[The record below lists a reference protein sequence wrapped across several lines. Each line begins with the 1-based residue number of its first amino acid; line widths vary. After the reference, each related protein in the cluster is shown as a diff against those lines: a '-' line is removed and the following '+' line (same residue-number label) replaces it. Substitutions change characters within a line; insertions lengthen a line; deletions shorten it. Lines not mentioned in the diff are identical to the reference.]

1 MKCVNKQNMPVKL
14 VSEKNIPEF
23 VQALFHQI
31 GEDPQREGLKRTP
44 ERFAKAMIELTKG
57 YAMNPLDVIGEG
69 IFESESRGPV
79 NVQNVEFFSL
89 CEHHVLPFWGKA
101 SVAYLPGEKILGLS
115 KIGRVIDVYSKRLQV
130 QERLTD
136 QIGECIKEAI
146 KPRAVVVT
154 MEAQHMCMMMR
165 GVGKVESFT
174 KTEFL
179 WSEEGVHQFE
189 LDRMLS
195 LLSTQT
201 RG

>member
-1 MKCVNKQNMPVKL
+1 MKCVNTQNLPVKL
-14 VSEKNIPEF
+14 VPEKNIPEF

-57 YAMNPLDVIGEG
+57 YSMNPLDVIGEG

-79 NVQNVEFFSL
+79 SVQNVEFFSL

-165 GVGKVESFT
+165 GVGKVDSFT

-179 WSEEGVHQFE
+179 WAEEGVHQFE